1 MPTVTSHN
9 KAEFDR
15 EFLKKKGFIKEE
27 EKEEDKKNVKE
38 MASQQAARAKK
49 HPKYAKLK
57 AALGH
62 KGAVEAILKELNEAQ

>member
-9 KAEFDR
+9 KAEFDQ
-15 EFLKKKGFIKEE
+15 EFLRKKGMLKD
-27 EKEEDKKNVKE
+27 DK
-38 MASQQAARAKK
+38 ASKAKAMQDDQTKRAKS

-62 KGAVEAILKELNEAQ
+62 KGAVDAILKELNEAQ